1 MTVHKLS
8 AGDGYVYLTKHVA
21 AGDATETRKAD
32 AVDYY
37 TAKGTPPGVWCGKLA
52 AAVGVEVGT
61 EVTEDSMRSVFGAA
75 RTPNAFA
82 TRPGKGSTWEDRLE
96 WSAKTALGRA
106 FSWFENSQEFV
117 NDVEELCSAH
127 KAQHGEYPDSAVK
140 QAIQMSTARKH
151 LRRTKGDKVDLLS
164 EQDVAAFVAEQ
175 YAKMRQPVAG
185 YDLVFTPVKSIS
197 LLWGL
202 GDERMKTAVEEAH
215 RQAVDEALEWIE
227 DEVIYTRRGA
237 GGAQKVKAEGLLIAR
252 FDHFDNRAGDPN
264 LHTHSAVL
272 NRVLAEGKWT
282 TIDGTVLYKA
292 NVAASERY
300 NTRVADLVA
309 RKLGV
314 TFAPRPDTPVGKL
327 PVHEVEGIPVSL
339 LEEFSR
345 RAQIEDRQAELAREY
360 KAKHGVN
367 PPKKVQYAHA
377 QQATLDTRNA
387 KNPPRSLAELRAEW
401 RERAEAILA
410 GSGPAE
416 LVEQVQSGRDKRP
429 EFYAPQLPSL
439 VAEVTDDLSR
449 KVGSWTVFSLQA
461 EVSRRLREFRFAG
474 EMDVNQ
480 YVSDAVELA
489 VRDYCLPTFT
499 EVYNAPERVS
509 DRIERGLVRMH
520 DVDRAHMRYTAQSV
534 LDAEDFMR
542 TQAEIGDERTVSDRV
557 IRRQIRRAE
566 RKAGHTLGADQ
577 ITMIEHF
584 LTAGK
589 KIAVAVGAAGAGK
602 TTAATVI
609 ARAWE
614 DTNGKVIAL
623 GPSARAAEVLG
634 EEISV
639 EGRTIADVL
648 TRARVG
654 IDTGITAGDLLLVDE
669 AGMASARDL
678 ADLTRIATDAGAVVR
693 LLGDPQQLASV
704 EAGGVLRDLAERT
717 DAPFLEQ
724 VHRFKTEGEA
734 AASLLLRSGA
744 DNALDWYQAQDRIRD
759 GMRHE
764 LPDLVFDAYIA
775 DVEADKVALIVAPTN
790 DLVRELNIKA
800 AAYYRA
806 NGTVSGPGIVLA
818 DGLEA
823 AVGDV
828 VVTRKNN
835 SKYVVKTSDGGRA
848 GRVKNGDLWT
858 VAEIGT
864 DGSLRLRNQISG
876 GEVTVAADYIT
887 DNIQLG
893 YATTV
898 HRSQGM
904 TVGSCHVLAAGNMDR
919 QALYVAMTRGK
930 NTNIVYAAHDELP
943 DWDVEHR
950 PDEHPAA
957 IELLRKIVARDGSQT
972 TVHQMIE
979 DEQAQATSWERL
991 RSTYNLAVGA
1001 LYEDLTEKLLGGI
1014 LTERQFSWVHQLG
1027 GWEQI
1032 VELVAKSE
1040 TFGWDTR
1047 TLLSDAAAAMRAA
1060 GKAGEIDTAKNAPAR
1075 VLARAFQSATA
1086 PENGAGLPRRR
1097 TDPAARYS
1105 VPALSEAAAQTD
1117 PILAAWARSQQEQMH
1132 AFIDSYST
1140 TAIDENA
1147 AWVAAFGDPG
1157 TDPRKIRLW
1166 ENAVREV
1173 ATSRVRN
1180 NAPAEQSDPLAYLS
1194 PARTEQLARVI
1205 EKLRT
1210 PPATKKKEE
1219 TTSTGTAK
1227 TKSAGAALVSP
1238 FTDYTNAELAADR
1251 WASQQRLAEDRV
1263 LIGFARDDLAR
1274 AQGQESN
1281 TSAVDATVAAVEAD
1295 ARTIAAV
1302 RQAREH
1308 LDLVRRSGV
1317 ATAQQIDTATQAV
1330 AEAEAAAPPEPR
1342 WPVIEKSAQS
1352 NRAVAAQRARA
1363 HVTDERLVGR
1373 LNDRITRLEN
1383 TAAAERR
1390 RIDRIDTEIT
1400 RRKTSGTTGPTRRR
1414 TPTPPTPPTT
1424 PQQAPYIEPDHGPD
1438 LGM

>member
-21 AGDATETRKAD
+21 AGDATESRKAD

-37 TAKGTPPGVWCGKLA
+37 VAKGTPPGVWCGKLA

-61 EVTEDSMRSVFGAA
+61 EVTEDAMRSVFGAA
-75 RTPNAFA
+75 RTPDAFA
-82 TRPGKGSTWEDRLE
+82 TRPGKGSSWEDRLE

-127 KAQHGEYPDSAVK
+127 KAAHGEYPDSAVK
-140 QAIQMSTARKH
+140 QAIAMSTARKH

-175 YAKMRQPVAG
+175 YTKMRQPVAG

-202 GDERMKTAVEEAH
+202 GDERVKSAVEEAH
-215 RQAVDEALEWIE
+215 RQAVDEVLEWIE

-237 GGAQKVKAEGLLIAR
+237 GGARKVKAEGLLIAR

-282 TIDGTVLYKA
+282 TIDGQLLYKA

-314 TFAPRPDTPVGKL
+314 TFTPRPDTPVGKL

-345 RAQIEDRQAELAREY
+345 RAQIENRQAELAREY

-401 RERAEAILA
+401 RERASAILA
-410 GSGPAE
+410 GSDPRM
-416 LVEQVQSGRDKRP
+416 LVDEVQSGRDNRP
-429 EFYAPQLPSL
+429 EFYAPQLPAL

-461 EVSRRLREFRFAG
+461 EVQRRLREFRFAG

-480 YVSDAVELA
+480 YVSDAVDLA

-499 EVYNAPERVS
+499 EVYNAPESVSERV
-509 DRIERGLVRMH
+509 ERGLRRMA
-520 DVDRAHMRYTAQSV
+520 DVDRAEMRYTAQSV
-534 LDAEDFMR
+534 LDAEEFMR
-542 TQAEIGDERTVSDRV
+542 ENAEVDDERTVSDRV

-566 RKAGHTLGADQ
+566 TKAGHTLGADQ
-577 ITMIEHF
+577 IAMIEHF
-584 LTAGK
+584 LTAK
-589 KIAVAVGAAGAGK
+589 KKVAVAVGAAGAGK

-634 EEISV
+634 KEISV

-654 IDTGITAGDLLLVDE
+654 IPTGIGRGDLLLVDE

-678 ADLTRIATDAGAVVR
+678 ADLTRIATEAGAVVR
-693 LLGDPQQLASV
+693 LLGDPLQLASV

-724 VHRFKTEGEA
+724 VHRFTTDGEA

-744 DNALDWYQAQDRIRD
+744 GNALDWYERQDRIRD

-764 LPDLVFDAYIA
+764 LPDMVFDAYVA
-775 DVEADKVALIVAPTN
+775 DVEADKVALMVAPTN

-800 AAYYRA
+800 AAYYREG
-806 NGTVSGPGIVLA
+806 GTVTGPGVVLA

-835 SKYVVKTSDGGRA
+835 SKYVVKSSDGGRV

-858 VAEIGT
+858 VAEIGD

-887 DNIQLG
+887 DNVQLG

-904 TVGSCHVLAAGNMDR
+904 TVGSCHVLAAANMDR
-919 QALYVAMTRGK
+919 QSLYVAMTRGK
-930 NTNIVYAAHDELP
+930 KTNIVYAANDELP
-943 DWDVEHR
+943 DWDFEHR

-957 IELLRKIVARDGSQT
+957 IDLLNKIVARDGSQR

-979 DEQAQATSWERL
+979 DEQRQAASWDRL
-991 RSTYNLAVGA
+991 RNTHNLAVGA
-1001 LYEDLTEKLLGGI
+1001 LYENLTESLLGEI

-1027 GWEQI
+1027 GWDKI
-1032 VELVAKSE
+1032 VETVAQAE

-1047 TLLSDAAAAMRAA
+1047 ALLSDAAATMRAA
-1060 GKAGEIDTAKNAPAR
+1060 GKAGELDTENRAPGR
-1075 VLARAFQSATA
+1075 VMAEALQATTSRGSAT
-1086 PENGAGLPRRR
+1086 PLPRTR
-1097 TDPAARYS
+1097 TDEVARYS
-1105 VPALSEAAAQTD
+1105 VPALSEAAAETD
-1117 PILAAWARSQQEQMH
+1117 PILAAYVRSQQQQMH
-1132 AFIDSYST
+1132 AFVDAYTT
-1140 TAIDENA
+1140 TALAEKA
-1147 AWVAAFGDPG
+1147 AWVTAMGDPG
-1157 TDPRKIRLW
+1157 TDPRKVPMW
-1166 ENAVREV
+1166 EKAVREV
-1173 ATSRVRN
+1173 ALSRVKN
-1180 NAPAEQSDPLAYLS
+1180 TAPTDEADPLAYLS
-1194 PARTEQLARVI
+1194 GGHAERIARVI
-1205 EKLRT
+1205 EKVKT
-1210 PPATKKKEE
+1210 APAR
-1219 TTSTGTAK
+1219 
-1227 TKSAGAALVSP
+1227 VSP
-1238 FTDYTNAELAADR
+1238 YADHTAAELAAAR
-1251 WASQQRLAEDRV
+1251 QSSQRRIGETRTLIALAKQELDRV
-1263 LIGFARDDLAR
+1263 
-1274 AQGQESN
+1274 QGKDSS
-1281 TSAVDATVAAVEAD
+1281 TAAVNA
-1295 ARTIAAV
+1295 TIAAV
-1302 RQAREH
+1302 AADEQKIHELRQAREH
-1308 LDLVRRSGV
+1308 LDLLQRSGV
-1317 ATAQQIDTATQAV
+1317 ATRELLDNAARAVTA
-1330 AEAEAAAPPEPR
+1330 AEAAAPPER
-1342 WPVIEKSAQS
+1342 QWPVIERSAQS
-1352 NRAVAAQRARA
+1352 NRAIAAQRARA
-1363 HVTDERLVGR
+1363 HMTDERLVGK
-1373 LNDRITRLEN
+1373 LNDRITRLESA
-1383 TAAAERR
+1383 AAAEHRR
-1390 RIDRIDTEIT
+1390 LGLIDTEIA
-1400 RRKTSGTTGPTRRR
+1400 RRKTGSASGPTRRR
-1414 TPTPPTPPTT
+1414 TPTTPTPPTGHQ
-1424 PQQAPYIEPDHGPD
+1424 PAPYIEPDHGPD